1 MPFNLVPFIIFS
13 IFIVF
18 LSFAGYRDS
27 GKDIDGDKYLIKQ
40 KQERIQKELVVKERL
55 GEIVDKDVLLTNS
68 NGEPFVLK
76 DIFNKKNDIAW
87 VVVFVYF
94 RCPKLCG
101 TVLDSLVEVLAELK
115 TKRAGRDYRMLTVS
129 IDPSDSYQDAKSYK
143 QRLIEG
149 YTNKYNLENRKRK
162 FAINEKDWIFAVGS
176 KEQVAK
182 FSKQEIGFP
191 YFYNEKINEFEHP
204 ANFFI
209 LTSEGKISR
218 YFYGI
223 KFNSFDLNLSIAE
236 AKLDKYR
243 STLDKIMLYCYRFDS
258 SKEGGYVLQAFFIM
272 KIFGL
277 VTFILLLLFLGYLV
291 LSRKK
296 VKGNS

>member
-1 MPFNLVPFIIFS
+1 MPFIIFS

-27 GKDIDGDKYLIKQ
+27 GKDVDGDKYLIKQ

-55 GEIVDKDVLLTNS
+55 GEVVDKQILLTNS
-68 NGEPFVLK
+68 NGEGFTLK

-87 VVVFVYF
+87 IIVFVYF

-101 TVLDSLVEVLAELK
+101 TVLDGLVGNLAELK
-115 TKRAGRDYRMLTVS
+115 AKRAGRDYRMLTVS
-129 IDPSDSYQDAKSYK
+129 IDPSDTYQDAKSYK
-143 QRLIEG
+143 QRLIER
-149 YTNKYNLENRKRK
+149 YTNKYNQKNRKRK
-162 FAINEKDWIFAVGS
+162 FAINEKDWTFAVGS
-176 KEQVAK
+176 EKEVAK
-182 FSKQEIGFP
+182 FAKQEIGFP
-191 YFYNEKINEFEHP
+191 YSYNEKINEFEHP

-223 KFNSFDLNLSIAE
+223 GVKNSFDLNLSIAE

-243 STLDKIMLYCYRFDS
+243 TTLDKIMLYCYRFDS
-258 SKEGGYVLQAFFIM
+258 SKEGGYVLQAFLIM

-277 VTFILLLLFLGYLV
+277 VTFILLLLFLGYLIV
-291 LSRKK
+291 SKKK